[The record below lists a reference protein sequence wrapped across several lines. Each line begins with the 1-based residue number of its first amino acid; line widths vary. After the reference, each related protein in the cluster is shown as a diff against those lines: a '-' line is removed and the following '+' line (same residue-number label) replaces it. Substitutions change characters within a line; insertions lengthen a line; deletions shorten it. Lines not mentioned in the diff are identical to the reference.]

1 LLVWDFIMTEPR
13 VVVTGMGVISP
24 IGNTLGDFE
33 ASLRAG
39 RSGISQQRRLSELNF
54 RCRVA
59 GVPDDVSSVA
69 DSYFD
74 EEDRMAM
81 NSCMT
86 YAAIAALDAW
96 VDAGLPRREETG
108 AAVLWDTG
116 AILGSGSS
124 GADTIG
130 TRVVPL
136 TDAGKPRRLGS
147 FCAEQMMSSNLSAK
161 VGGLLALGNQVSS
174 NSSACATG
182 AEAIFLSYDRI
193 RSGLASRMLAGGSEG
208 ISPYI
213 WSPFDA
219 MRLLADRFNDQPEAA
234 SRPMSASA
242 CGFVPSAGAGVLVLE
257 DLEVALERGARIHAE
272 ILGGAVNCGGQRQGG
287 TMTAPNSD
295 GVRRCIRLALADA
308 GLRGDQIGAIS
319 GHLTGT
325 MADPI
330 EIGNWAAALGKQPEE
345 FPWITA
351 PKSLFGHGLGAAG
364 AIESIAAILM
374 LRGGYVHPSI
384 NCENL
389 HPDIEPF
396 ADSVPHELQEARSLQ
411 FVMKAGFGFGDVN
424 CCLALGR
431 WRG

>member
-1 LLVWDFIMTEPR
+1 LLAWDFIMTEAR
-13 VVVTGMGVISP
+13 VVVTGMGVISA
-24 IGNTLGDFE
+24 IGNTLRDFE
-33 ASLRAG
+33 ASLCAG
-39 RSGISQQRRLSELNF
+39 RSGITQQRSLSELNF

-59 GVPDDVSSVA
+59 GVPGDVSSVA

-96 VDAGLPRREETG
+96 TDAGLLRPEEGG
-108 AAVLWDTG
+108 AQVLWDTG

-182 AEAIFLSYDRI
+182 AEAIFLAYDRI
-193 RSGLASRMLAGGSEG
+193 RRGLASRMLAGGSEG
-208 ISPYI
+208 DSPYI

-219 MRLLADRFNDQPEAA
+219 MRLLADKFNDQPEAA

-257 DLEVALERGARIHAE
+257 ALDVALSREARIYAE
-272 ILGGAVNCGGQRQGG
+272 VVGGAVNCGGQRCGG

-295 GVRRCIRLALADA
+295 GVQRCILQALADA
-308 GLRGDQIGAIS
+308 RLRSDQIGAIS

-325 MADPI
+325 MADSL
-330 EIGNWAAALGKQPEE
+330 EVRNWAVALGRKPEE

-351 PKSLFGHGLGAAG
+351 PKSLLGHGLGSAG

-374 LRGGYVHPSI
+374 LSGGYVHPSI
-384 NCENL
+384 NCEDL
-389 HPDIEPF
+389 HAGIKPF
-396 ADSVPHELQEARSLQ
+396 AASVPHELQEVQGLQ

-424 CCLALGR
+424 CCLVLASWLD
-431 WRG
+431 